1 MSDRSITDRL
11 KHAWNVFRNEDAYDW
26 RQWKHNWQEYASS
39 SRNEARHRL
48 RMTTEKNLVASV
60 YNRIAI
66 DVSEMT
72 LKHVRTNENGRFQ
85 EVIKS
90 DLHYILN
97 TEANIDQASKA
108 FVQDIVLSMFDEG
121 AVAVV
126 PVDTDVDP
134 KQSASYKIGSMRTA
148 RIVEWFPRHVRINIY
163 NDRTG
168 QHEER
173 MVPKNIVAIIENPL
187 HSIMNEPNSILKR
200 LIHKL
205 NLLDA
210 VDNIASSGK
219 LDVIIQLPYSLKS
232 EQKRAEAVRR
242 REEMEMQLSSSKYGI
257 AYSEATERVIQLN
270 RPVENTLMTQV
281 QYLQGLLWSQLG
293 LTEDVFN
300 GKADEATMI
309 NYDNRT
315 LLPIIHAILDEFNR
329 KFLSKTART
338 QGQLLM
344 AFRDPFKLVT
354 ATALADL
361 SDKLTR
367 NEILSSNEVR
377 GEIGF
382 MPSDDPRADELRNKN
397 LNAQNDQLPKNIPN
411 EGGSSIQ
418 ENQNGSET

>member
-48 RMTTEKNLVASV
+48 RMTTEKILVASV

-126 PVDTDVDP
+126 PVDTNVDP

-329 KFLSKTART
+329 KFLSKTARA

-382 MPSDDPRADELRNKN
+382 IPSDDPRADELRNKN